1 MQYPTNKGKYKEKG
15 VDIVTTG
22 ENIQTKKAKQKIK
35 QNKTIKSIIQHHQNS
50 QNQNE
55 KINKK

>member
-22 ENIQTKKAKQKIK
+22 ENIQTKKGKTLIK

-50 QNQNE
+50 
-55 KINKK
+55 

>member
-22 ENIQTKKAKQKIK
+22 GKYPNKKRQNF
-35 QNKTIKSIIQHHQNS
+35 NKTK
-50 QNQNE
+50 
-55 KINKK
+55 